1 MSKVKEVFLIIIFAI
16 INIFL
21 AFTITNLLGISNT
34 IVLKSFSAMY
44 GDITWEVIIF
54 FVFSIVETIIYE
66 CFKKRN

>member
-21 AFTITNLLGISNT
+21 AFTITNLLGISNI
-34 IVLKSFSAMY
+34 IVLKTFSAMY

-54 FVFSIVETIIYE
+54 FIFSIVESIIYE